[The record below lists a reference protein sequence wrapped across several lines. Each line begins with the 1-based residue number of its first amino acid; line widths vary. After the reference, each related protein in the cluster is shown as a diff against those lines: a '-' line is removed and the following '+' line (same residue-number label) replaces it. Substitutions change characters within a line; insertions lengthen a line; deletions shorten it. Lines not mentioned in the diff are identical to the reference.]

1 MKPALRPSDA
11 LTRHSSGVSNTRLQI
26 VRKGRNRECLAGDA
40 QAHPCGARYSAI
52 TGLIAPRQGTPGP
65 GPSGTSVG
73 RVSVIICRTAVAR
86 TAVARTDVARIAVA
100 LTSFG
105 TRVELARTDEGIRFD
120 GRYEARDGLIASAHG
135 RACSGPA
142 KGVPS
147 MALHNSSA
155 PDVPE
160 GCPRTALFTHH
171 FNANNFCKS
180 TSEAGLT
187 R

>member
-1 MKPALRPSDA
+1 MKPSLRPSDA
-11 LTRHSSGVSNTRLQI
+11 LTRHSSGVSNTRLQT

-52 TGLIAPRQGTPGP
+52 PGLIAPRQGTPGP

-142 KGVPS
+142 KRS
-147 MALHNSSA
+147 L
-155 PDVPE
+155 D
-160 GCPRTALFTHH
+160 
-171 FNANNFCKS
+171 
-180 TSEAGLT
+180 GLT
-187 R
+187 QLRHPTFPKGVREQRCLRIISTPTTSANPPAKPA